1 MLPLPVMEWLRSR
14 ERSSM
19 RWLQWFILLAV
30 GLLVSVFLSTVVTS
44 GQALA
49 ADAKW
54 DSSKISYD
62 NETFERVSDVDKL
75 KALNLG
81 SDQVVYMSKKTVAN
95 NQDVRVIHFPS
106 TGDLGSMTSVSLTT
120 FTYTSKTLK
129 WWM

>member
-1 MLPLPVMEWLRSR
+1 
-14 ERSSM
+14 M

-81 SDQVVYMSKKTVAN
+81 PDQVVYMSKKTV
-95 NQDVRVIHFPS
+95 
-106 TGDLGSMTSVSLTT
+106 TKTSASFT
-120 FTYTSKTLK
+120 FRQQATSDQ
-129 WWM
+129 